1 MVVSSQFL
9 EKRGVALM
17 RCNRGSKMN
26 SKYLQHWVTVAA
38 NVGVLIGL
46 IFLVL
51 EMRQNSAI
59 ATAQARLD
67 YATGWREV
75 DGVRQDP
82 EFAAILAKSFEEPEN
97 LSFTEVIQLD
107 AYYWGVV
114 DQMISAQ
121 VGAES
126 GVRERPFQ
134 TAANEAAE
142 MHFSNEFARAWWRQV
157 RWHWE
162 DGGPDDFRQTMEQAI
177 EAAEA
182 KGIDVVYENL
192 RKELGEVEPQVSEEV
207 GGVTSSP
214 HHRDPDQFPSR
225 PRSVI
230 SSFAN
235 PHGLIRSKGERSP
248 STLRAMP

>member
-1 MVVSSQFL
+1 M
-9 EKRGVALM
+9 KTK
-17 RCNRGSKMN
+17 N
-26 SKYLQHWVTVAA
+26 LQHWVTVAA

-51 EMRQNSAI
+51 ELGQNSAI

-67 YATGWREV
+67 YASGWREV

-107 AYYWGVV
+107 AYYWGVI

-121 VGAES
+121 VGADS

-134 TAANEAAE
+134 TAAIEAAE
-142 MHFSNEFARAWWRQV
+142 MHFSNDFARAWWRQV

-162 DGGPDDFRQTMEQAI
+162 DAGQDDFRQTMERAI

-182 KGIDVVYENL
+182 KGIDFVYENL
-192 RKELGEVEPQVSEEV
+192 RNDLGGVQPKVSEEV
-207 GGVTSSP
+207 
-214 HHRDPDQFPSR
+214 RQ
-225 PRSVI
+225 
-230 SSFAN
+230 
-235 PHGLIRSKGERSP
+235 
-248 STLRAMP
+248 